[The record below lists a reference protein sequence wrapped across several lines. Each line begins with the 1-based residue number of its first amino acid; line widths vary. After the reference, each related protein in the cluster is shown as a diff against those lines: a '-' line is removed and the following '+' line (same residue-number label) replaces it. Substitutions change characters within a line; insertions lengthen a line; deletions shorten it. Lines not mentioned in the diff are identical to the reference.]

1 MIKNKNKIIKIEHD
15 EKLISDDFYAGIKSL
30 INESRK
36 RVINYANYTL
46 LFVYWNLGKMIVE
59 EQGGEER
66 AKYGDR
72 IIEELSKRMTAD
84 FGEGYDSR
92 KLRRIRQFYLMF
104 TNWVSVRPELSWT
117 HYIKI
122 FTIQE
127 QHIRDYYI
135 EEAIKGNWSVRQLER
150 QINTCAYSRSLNN
163 MLSINEVTNI
173 DNIEKLESYEP
184 KKAIKDPYV
193 LEFLGLDTSNYVEKD
208 LEKALITHLQKFL
221 LELGRG
227 FTFVAR
233 QKRISYDSKDY
244 FIDLVFYNIYLRCY
258 VVIDLKTEKLSYE
271 ALGQIDLYRNY
282 YDLEVK
288 SKDDN
293 PTIGLLLVTEQDTLV
308 AKYSSVYKDDN
319 IFVSKYMTY
328 LPSIKELEKV
338 INEEKR
344 LIEEYKLLNK

>member
-1 MIKNKNKIIKIEHD
+1 MVKNKIIKIEND
-15 EKLISDDFYAGIKSL
+15 EKVISDEFYLEIKSF
-30 INESRK
+30 INDARK
-36 RVINYANYTL
+36 RVRNYANATL
-46 LFVYWNLGKMIVE
+46 LFVYWNIGKKIVE
-59 EQGGEER
+59 EQGGEDR
-66 AKYGDR
+66 ARYGDN

-104 TNWVSVRPELSWT
+104 PNWVSVRPELSWT

-163 MLSINEVTNI
+163 MLSINEITNI
-173 DNIEKLESYEP
+173 DNKEKLETYEP
-184 KKAIKDPYV
+184 KKVIKDPYV
-193 LEFLGLDTSNYVEKD
+193 LEFLGLDTTNYVEKD
-208 LEKALITHLQKFL
+208 LEEALITHLQKFL

-233 QKRISYDSKDY
+233 QKRISYDSEDY
-244 FIDLVFYNIYLRCY
+244 YIDLVFYNIYLRCY

-271 ALGQIDLYRNY
+271 ALGQIDMYRNY
-282 YDLEVK
+282 YDKEVK
-288 SKDDN
+288 TIDDN
-293 PTIGLLLVTEQDTLV
+293 PTIGLLLVTEQNNLV
-308 AKYSSVYKDDN
+308 AKYSSIYKDKN

-328 LPSIKELEKV
+328 MPTEEELKSV
-338 INEEKR
+338 ILEERR
-344 LIEEYKLLNK
+344 LIEEYKLLEKK